1 MSPENQNK
9 AGDTK
14 KKITIVLVV
23 VILGFVGWQAMG
35 LIGGG
40 SSPAPAPTPTKTMSN
55 VKPSTSNGAPAGQPA
70 MPAPVASD
78 NTPKQAPVQAN
89 AELLKLQQETQA
101 KYIAALNELEML
113 KLQKSIAETKQ
124 AITSSTL
131 ATATAEK
138 SITDLLTAQ
147 VSQMPTSNNN
157 LSNQYSPFAANT
169 PAQDSTSLGPNG
181 QNGQAQPM
189 PMPAKPNM
197 PETQYVLQSVA
208 YKSEKWTAAI
218 SVGKDV
224 YNVVVGDTLPTDG
237 SVVTGIDKNSVTLLK
252 DKVTRHIL
260 FTPTSS

>member
-1 MSPENQNK
+1 MSPENQKK
-9 AGDTK
+9 AGNTK
-14 KKITIVLVV
+14 QKITIALVV

-40 SSPAPAPTPTKTMSN
+40 SSGSSTPAPAPVKTAATGQ
-55 VKPSTSNGAPAGQPA
+55 PPAANGAPVAA
-70 MPAPVASD
+70 VAPAPSAD

-101 KYIAALNELEML
+101 KYVAALNELDML
-113 KLQKSIAETKQ
+113 KLQRSIAETKQ
-124 AITSSTL
+124 AITISTL

-169 PAQDSTSLGPNG
+169 PNQDASMNPNAQNQGGAPPPPQPKINIQESL
-181 QNGQAQPM
+181 
-189 PMPAKPNM
+189 
-197 PETQYVLQSVA
+197 YVLRSVA
-208 YKSEKWTAAI
+208 YKSEKWTAII
-218 SVGKDV
+218 SSGKDV
-224 YNVVVGDTLPTDG
+224 YNVVVGDTLPNDN

-260 FTPTSS
+260 FIPSTN